1 MDVIPKRPDR
11 SAKLDNDVTKPTFTP
26 TLAGTYV
33 LALTVND
40 GKKDSEADSVTITVN
55 AASTNTAPVAVAG
68 TDQYVPVSS
77 TNKITLTGS
86 GSYDNDTGETAT
98 LTYKWYLSRPAAD
111 TTAVLSSSTATSPTF
126 YASTAGVYVA
136 SLVVTDV
143 NGSAST
149 VSQTRVTAS
158 TANSPPLANAGVIQT
173 VSGATPLVTLDGS
186 GSTDA
191 DGDTITYAWTIQSAP
206 DLNTVTAL
214 TDATTVAPSFTPNT
228 PGVYVI
234 KLIVNDGKVS
244 SAAHTVTITK
254 TD

>member
-40 GKKDSEADSVTITVN
+40 GKKDSEEADSVTITVN

-111 TTAVLSSSTATSPTF
+111 TTAVLSRCHPNRFWCHAIGNSGWLWQHGCGWRYHHLRLDYSISARPQHCDRTDRRHHCSPKLHTQ
-126 YASTAGVYVA
+126 YTRC
-136 SLVVTDV
+136 LCD
-143 NGSAST
+143 
-149 VSQTRVTAS
+149 QTHRQRWQGEQCCTHCHHYQ
-158 TANSPPLANAGVIQT
+158 N
-173 VSGATPLVTLDGS
+173 
-186 GSTDA
+186 
-191 DGDTITYAWTIQSAP
+191 
-206 DLNTVTAL
+206 
-214 TDATTVAPSFTPNT
+214 
-228 PGVYVI
+228 
-234 KLIVNDGKVS
+234 
-244 SAAHTVTITK
+244 
-254 TD
+254 